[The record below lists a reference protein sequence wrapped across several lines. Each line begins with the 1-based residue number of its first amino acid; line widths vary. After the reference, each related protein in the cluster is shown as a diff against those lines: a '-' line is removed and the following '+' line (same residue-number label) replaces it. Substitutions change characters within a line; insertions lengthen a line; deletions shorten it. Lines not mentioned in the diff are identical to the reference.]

1 MAHVPGTLGHGS
13 RDVPGGLG
21 ELDWESQHSTG
32 CLSTCVPRQVKG
44 ATHLRLLPRPPSP
57 SSLCSCLAAAVT
69 WWLKTTGVCFFT
81 VLEGTQGAW
90 EESEVCVCGGGVTV
104 LTMHTVRGHRWAEGW
119 RLGLG
124 RRLEPRVPVV
134 IPPGPELAGTH
145 VPSPHSA
152 PSTPAHARHARTHGF
167 RAICSATPAIPPATG
182 GSERTP

>member
-57 SSLCSCLAAAVT
+57 SSLCSCLAAAIT

-104 LTMHTVRGHRWAEGW
+104 LTMYNVRGHRWAEGW
-119 RLGLG
+119 RQ
-124 RRLEPRVPVV
+124 V
-134 IPPGPELAGTH
+134 GTGETSGAPCPCRD
-145 VPSPHSA
+145 PSRARARWHPCPLPTLSPKHTCSC
-152 PSTPAHARHARTHGF
+152 STRTHARFQGHL
-167 RAICSATPAIPPATG
+167 
-182 GSERTP
+182 

>member
-1 MAHVPGTLGHGS
+1 MKPLNRSREQSPRPGRVQMGLRVGLSCPAGESRRPPKARSPGGPGGQEVAHVPGTLGHGS

-90 EESEVCVCGGGVTV
+90 EESEVCVWGGG
-104 LTMHTVRGHRWAEGW
+104 GHSVNNA
-119 RLGLG
+119 
-124 RRLEPRVPVV
+124 
-134 IPPGPELAGTH
+134 
-145 VPSPHSA
+145 
-152 PSTPAHARHARTHGF
+152 
-167 RAICSATPAIPPATG
+167 
-182 GSERTP
+182 